1 MAEQQSAQDPPA
13 RADQAVRP
21 HPHPEPAP
29 PAGSRQEDPADQRPP
44 WDAYFMELAEVVAR
58 RSTCPRRHVGA
69 VLVRDR
75 RILAT
80 GYNGAPP
87 GFPHCTEAGC
97 LMQDGH
103 CVRTIHAEANAILQ
117 AALHGVTVKG
127 STLYTTA
134 TPCLHCAK
142 LLIGAG
148 VVRVVYRDWYPDP
161 RAVEFLERA
170 GIPLEPMAGGAGGPA
185 PA

>member
-1 MAEQQSAQDPPA
+1 MVHGERNGESVGTSQPATPGTPGSAAGRGAEGE
-13 RADQAVRP
+13 RP
-21 HPHPEPAP
+21 
-29 PAGSRQEDPADQRPP
+29 S
-44 WDAYFMELAEVVAR
+44 WDAYFMELAEVVAK

-87 GFPHCTEAGC
+87 GFPHCTEVGC

-117 AALHGVTVKG
+117 AALHGVTVRG

-161 RAVEFLERA
+161 RAVEFLQTA
-170 GIPLEPMAGGAGGPA
+170 GIPLERCRAGMPPA
-185 PA
+185 NAIRHE

>member
-1 MAEQQSAQDPPA
+1 
-13 RADQAVRP
+13 VV
-21 HPHPEPAP
+21 HGEPKGQ
-29 PAGSRQEDPADQRPP
+29 PAGGSSSPSTTSTTSSSCAGQGAGVEGERPT
-44 WDAYFMELAEVVAR
+44 WDAYFMELAAVVAK

-87 GFPHCTEAGC
+87 GFPHCTDVGC

-117 AALHGVTVKG
+117 AALHGVTVRG

-161 RAVEFLERA
+161 RAVEFLQTA
-170 GIPLEPMAGGAGGPA
+170 GIPLERCRAGA
-185 PA
+185 PS